1 MLRFFQDRN
10 LGALENYYYLLD
22 YITRKYDRF
31 IYLEDDLVFS
41 TSFLQYMN
49 DGLSRYEKDNQIV
62 EAIGYS
68 HSADW
73 KEKNSTIQIFNNEFN
88 CWGYGSWSEKIIK
101 LRKFVINGELDST
114 LKNPIP
120 RRKY

>member
-1 MLRFFQDRN
+1 MVFENSQITEKYNKVMYKIRN
-10 LGALENYYYLLD
+10 TRNIF
-22 YITRKYDRF
+22 YINF
-31 IYLEDDLVFS
+31 IPSGFDIETY
-41 TSFLQYMN
+41 TQ
-49 DGLSRYEKDNQIV
+49 YEKDNQIV

-101 LRKFVINGELDST
+101 LRIFVINGELDST